1 MTLNNALKATGRSLK
16 LAAIR
21 LAVRIGAWAAPARTA
36 EFVAR
41 RFFITEKPP
50 SPRTRFTISD
60 PVRDKL
66 QTPDGEVFIYRWGDV
81 ERNPTVVLVHGW
93 NGWAQQMEQ
102 FVAPLQ
108 ERGLAVLAFDHVAHG
123 ASAGNSIVTAIDDF
137 GPFSTYSNAVPNAV
151 GVIAHS
157 LGAAAVASV
166 LASSRR
172 DLRAAVL
179 IAPPSDPRPYL
190 ALLARMLGAPEKLTL
205 PIQQAAERIAGVEFK
220 RLVADRW
227 TVHRIRTPLLIVHD
241 VGDQEVPISN
251 GYAYTMASRTR
262 VLATDGL
269 GHRRI
274 LRDLHVVDEAAD
286 FIAQRQPMPSEQQ
299 TRIAA

>member
-1 MTLNNALKATGRSLK
+1 MTLSDVLKATDRSLR
-16 LAAIR
+16 LATLQ
-21 LAVRIGAWAAPARTA
+21 LAVRVGAQVAPVRTA
-36 EFVAR
+36 ELVAR
-41 RFFITEKPP
+41 RFFVTERPPPHRTEFKTTEPKPD
-50 SPRTRFTISD
+50 S
-60 PVRDKL
+60 L
-66 QTPDGEVFIYRWGDV
+66 QTPDGVVKTYRWGDV
-81 ERNPTVVLVHGW
+81 GRDPTVVLVHGW

-108 ERGLAVLAFDHVAHG
+108 KRGFAVLGFDHVAHG
-123 ASAGNSIVTAIDDF
+123 ASAGTQSSLPLMTRTVQQVLGLVLN
-137 GPFSTYSNAVPNAV
+137 PV
-151 GVIAHS
+151 GVVAHS

-172 DLRAAVL
+172 DLPAAVL
-179 IAPPSDPRPYL
+179 ISPPSDPRPYL
-190 ALLARMLGAPEKLTL
+190 ALLARMLGAPSKLNL
-205 PIQQAAERIAGVEFK
+205 AIQHAAERIAGVEFK

-262 VLATDGL
+262 LLATDGL

-274 LRDLHVVDEAAD
+274 LRDLHVLDEAAD
-286 FIAQRQPMPSEQQ
+286 FIAQCQPVRGKQR
-299 TRIAA
+299 TLIAA

>member
-16 LAAIR
+16 LTAIR
-21 LAVRIGAWAAPARTA
+21 GAVRIGAWASPARTA

-66 QTPDGEVFIYRWGDV
+66 QTPDGEVFIYRWGDT
-81 ERNPTVVLVHGW
+81 EHKPTVVLVHGW

-108 ERGLAVLAFDHVAHG
+108 ARGLAVLAFDHVAHG
-123 ASAGNSIVTAIDDF
+123 ASAGTQSSLPLMTRTVQFIFD
-137 GPFSTYSNAVPNAV
+137 SVPNAI
-151 GVIAHS
+151 GVIGHS

-166 LASSRR
+166 LASTRR
-172 DLRAAVL
+172 ELRAAVL

-190 ALLARMLGAPEKLTL
+190 SQLASMLGAPGKLTE

-220 RLVADRW
+220 RLVTDRW

-251 GYAYTMASRTR
+251 GYAYTTASRTR

-274 LRDLHVVDEAAD
+274 LRDLHVLDEAAD
-286 FIAQRQPMPSEQQ
+286 FIAQRQPRASERQ

>member
-1 MTLNNALKATGRSLK
+1 MTLSNVFKATARSLK
-16 LAAIR
+16 LATVR
-21 LAVRIGAWAAPARTA
+21 LAVRVGAHVAPVRTA

-41 RFFITEKPP
+41 RFFISERPSSDRMEFKTTEPKCE
-50 SPRTRFTISD
+50 S
-60 PVRDKL
+60 L
-66 QTPDGEVFIYRWGDV
+66 QTPGGVIATYRWGDI
-81 ERNPTVVLVHGW
+81 EHNPTVVLVHGW
-93 NGWAQQMEQ
+93 SGWAQQMEQ

-108 ERGLAVLAFDHVAHG
+108 KRGFAVLAFDHVAHG
-123 ASAGNSIVTAIDDF
+123 ASAGTQSSLPLMTRTVEHVLGSVLNPA
-137 GPFSTYSNAVPNAV
+137 
-151 GVIAHS
+151 GVVAHS
-157 LGAAAVASV
+157 LGGAAVASV

-172 DLRAAVL
+172 DLPAAVL

-190 ALLARMLGAPEKLTL
+190 ALLARMVGAPSKLNSA
-205 PIQQAAERIAGVEFK
+205 IQHAAERIAGVEFK

-227 TVHRIRTPLLIVHD
+227 TVHRIHTPLLIVHD

-274 LRDLHVVDEAAD
+274 LRDLHVLDEAAS
-286 FIAQRQPMPSEQQ
+286 FIAEYQRVRSKE
-299 TRIAA
+299 RNLIAA